1 LKRFSLNELHRVEV
15 VLTGSAQVED
25 GGNVRVTNA
34 RRGAG
39 FTQKAKPRRFVSEV
53 SLSNDFQWYADL
65 VFKYSQLWNYFS
77 TPTAVGTLSK
87 GPYDIPTLG
96 GSLELG
102 RRFDFA
108 GRRFFVEPQ
117 AQLAGAWASAMD
129 YQATNGLRVHG
140 DDQYSLQGRLG
151 LRTGLQFSL
160 GGSRVLEPYL
170 IASVIHEFET
180 GNQVQTNTTG
190 FANNLAGT
198 TGRFGAGVT
207 ASVSPRICL
216 YAEYDY
222 SVGDKLSE
230 PWAVNLGFR
239 WQW

>member
-1 LKRFSLNELHRVEV
+1 
-15 VLTGSAQVED
+15 LTGSAQVED

-65 VFKYSQLWNYFS
+65 VFKYSKLWNYFS

-87 GPYDIPTLG
+87 GQYDIPTLG